1 MRVKELV
8 VCAALTTVAVAV
20 LAVADPG
27 EARAQCPDS
36 LIWQWPRAESLLPT
50 DGHIVVKGFGALGRQ
65 VANLARRRPVLLGDN
80 GDRVPVVVLSV
91 MEVGQ
96 RDELGVPITEATL
109 VPTRR
114 LTPETRYRLW
124 FEAPDPARGSAWD
137 LLVWTTAPG
146 PLAFLPEQVTKRPDL
161 PPECG
166 GVLGEVIGAA
176 DVEYLKLPVGG
187 EALWSRSYRLLAVIL
202 FHCGAAVLAAA
213 WMHARGRRA
222 REAR

>member
-1 MRVKELV
+1 MRVRDLV
-8 VCAALTTVAVAV
+8 VCAAWTTVAAAV
-20 LAVADPG
+20 LAVAPG

-50 DGHIVVKGFGALGRQ
+50 DGHIVVKGFGALGQQ
-65 VANLARRRPVLLGDN
+65 VANLARRRPALLGEN
-80 GDRVPVVVLSV
+80 GDRVPLVVLSV
-91 MEVGQ
+91 VEVGQ

-114 LTPETRYRLW
+114 LLPDMRYRLG
-124 FEAPDPARGSAWD
+124 FDRPDPGRGGAWD
-137 LLVWTTAPG
+137 LLVWTTAAG
-146 PLAFLPEQVTKRPDL
+146 PLAFLPEQVSKRPDL

-176 DVEYLKLPVGG
+176 DVEYLKLPARGG
-187 EALWSRSYRLLAVIL
+187 SRWSRGYQLFAVIM
-202 FHCGAAVLAAA
+202 FHCGVAVLAAA